1 MPTLT
6 YMFSVSDN
14 FVYDAYTCNPS
25 QVLTDGEPLGLRLSN
40 PGKEVDSI
48 SDADLNIAVI
58 IMFWMISTA
67 NISS

>member
-1 MPTLT
+1 
-6 YMFSVSDN
+6 MFSLSDN
-14 FVYDAYTCNPS
+14 FVSDTYTGNPS

-48 SDADLNIAVI
+48 SDADLNIVDM
-58 IMFWMISTA
+58 IMFWMIIVA

>member
-1 MPTLT
+1 
-6 YMFSVSDN
+6 MFSLSDN
-14 FVYDAYTCNPS
+14 FVSDTYTGNPS

-48 SDADLNIAVI
+48 SDADLNIVVM
-58 IMFWMISTA
+58 IMFWMIIVA

>member
-1 MPTLT
+1 
-6 YMFSVSDN
+6 MFSVSDN
-14 FVYDAYTCNPS
+14 FVSNTYTGNPS

-48 SDADLNIAVI
+48 SDADLNIVI
-58 IMFWMISTA
+58 MIMFWMISAA

>member
-1 MPTLT
+1 
-6 YMFSVSDN
+6 MFSVSDN
-14 FVYDAYTCNPS
+14 FVSNTYTGNPS

-48 SDADLNIAVI
+48 SDADLNIVDM
-58 IMFWMISTA
+58 IMFWMIIIA